1 MRKDMS
7 FVAILL
13 SDLIL
18 IIAVTLFVR
27 ENIVLGL
34 SFLAVGVLVTV
45 FNTVSN
51 TKKAKKNR

>member
-7 FVAILL
+7 FGAILL

-18 IIAVTLFVR
+18 IIAVSLFVR
-27 ENIVLGL
+27 ENIMLSL

-45 FNTVSN
+45 FSTVSN
-51 TKKAKKNR
+51 TKKTKKSR

>member
-7 FVAILL
+7 FGAILL

-18 IIAVTLFVR
+18 VIAVSLFIR

>member
-7 FVAILL
+7 FGAILL

-18 IIAVTLFVR
+18 IIAVSLFIR

>member
-7 FVAILL
+7 FGAILL

-18 IIAVTLFVR
+18 VIAVSLFIR

-51 TKKAKKNR
+51 TKKAKKSR

>member
-7 FVAILL
+7 FGAILL

-18 IIAVTLFVR
+18 IIAVSLFIR

-51 TKKAKKNR
+51 TKKAKKSR